1 MELLTSTVVQTM
13 VLLEVRPNKFAKR
26 MIEMI
31 VTLDAKYL
39 LVRDP
44 NSSSS
49 PDRMNP
55 IDTEEEQHTGH
66 HKQIRQS
73 RLTFG

>member
-39 LVRDP
+39 SVRHL
-44 NSSSS
+44 NSRSS
-49 PDRMNP
+49 PGRMNP
-55 IDTEEEQHTGH
+55 IDTKEEQHTGH

-73 RLTFG
+73 R